1 VLVIH
6 KAECN
11 ILAAETVSWGMSRIA
26 IQLLTLATC
35 VTALVVVPALTPAKA
50 AMSNSRHLKKHK
62 NPKISAFGDPWSA
75 GQACVLAGLPVGQ
88 AASARASPEASSAAL
103 GLLQFMMILTEK
115 FQALM
120 AAERT
125 LTSRADECR
134 IRF

>member
-6 KAECN
+6 KAEWN

-62 NPKISAFGDPWSA
+62 KPKIAAFGDPWSA
-75 GQACVLAGLPVGQ
+75 GQAWRVSRPSSWAGGVCPGI
-88 AASARASPEASSAAL
+88 ARS
-103 GLLQFMMILTEK
+103 F
-115 FQALM
+115 
-120 AAERT
+120 
-125 LTSRADECR
+125 ECSTWPPPIYDDPDR
-134 IRF
+134 KVSGSDGG